1 MKTNKTNSAKF
12 YLPNPTGIQSW
23 ALGITLLSAIL
34 SFPAQAVP
42 SFARQTGFECSQCHT
57 VFPQLTP
64 LGRQFKLSGYTMSNT
79 KEGGKPPVPLAAGIQ
94 ITHTKIKKSGM
105 DVDDDK
111 LRIPQTASLYY
122 AGKIASNLGAF
133 SQVTYEKESKK
144 VKLAMA
150 DIRYALQSSGD
161 QASIYGITLN
171 NMPSLQDVWNSTPAF
186 TFPYEPMAITPMPAA
201 GLGLDMPISMRVV
214 GLGAYGWWNNSVYA
228 ELTGYRSR
236 DGGMM
241 GSIQSLAPYWRVA
254 VEHQMDSSSFMVG
267 TYGMAGKVKSNAD
280 AAMMIGES
288 TRYRD
293 IALDAQYQYITD
305 PHIITLYTTLI
316 KRNQKYDMPDPMMM
330 GAAMPVSNSS
340 KVFRINSSYVYQ
352 RKYGATLGYFSI
364 TGNADA
370 NLYMMDEVV
379 GSRTGTPDTKGYVAE
394 INYLPESHKLHIKY
408 ALQYTAYSKFNGAST
423 DYDGFGR
430 NASDNNTVYLLA
442 NFMF

>member
-1 MKTNKTNSAKF
+1 MKS
-12 YLPNPTGIQSW
+12 IQSSSTKNHT
-23 ALGITLLSAIL
+23 ALRGLAWVATAISIML

-64 LGRQFKLSGYTMSNT
+64 LGRQFKLGGYTMS
-79 KEGGKPPVPLAAGIQ
+79 KAQDGEEKSIPLAAGVQ
-94 ITHTKIKKSGM
+94 ISNTTIKKSGM
-105 DVDDDK
+105 GVDDDK

-122 AGKIASNLGAF
+122 AGKIASNLGVF
-133 SQVTYEKESKK
+133 SQVTYDQESEQIN
-144 VKLAMA
+144 LAMA
-150 DIRYALQSSGD
+150 DIRYAMQSGGD
-161 QASIYGITLN
+161 QAVTYGITLN

-201 GLGLDMPISMRVV
+201 GLGLDMPISMKVV

-241 GSIQSLAPYWRVA
+241 GSIQGVAPYWRVA
-254 VEHQMDSSSFMVG
+254 VEQQMDSSSFMLG

-280 AAMMIGES
+280 AAMMLGDVV
-288 TRYRD
+288 RYRD

-305 PHIITLYTTLI
+305 PHIVTLYATLI
-316 KRNQKYDMPDPMMM
+316 KRRQNYDM
-330 GAAMPVSNSS
+330 AMPVSNHS

-352 RKYGATLGYFSI
+352 RKYGATLGYFSV
-364 TGNADA
+364 TGDVDSNQ
-370 NLYMMDEVV
+370 YMMGEVM
-379 GSRTGTPDTKGYVAE
+379 GSSTGKPDTKGYVAE
-394 INYLPESHKLHIKY
+394 INYLPQEKIKL
-408 ALQYTAYSKFNGAST
+408 ALQYIAYTKFNGASM

-430 NASDNNTVYLLA
+430 NASDNNTVYVLA

>member
-1 MKTNKTNSAKF
+1 MKTNKTNFAKT
-12 YLPNPTGIQSW
+12 YLHNPTGLRSL
-23 ALGITLLSAIL
+23 ALGVALLSAML

-64 LGRQFKLSGYTMSNT
+64 LGRQFKLGGYTMSNA
-79 KEGGKPPVPLAAGIQ
+79 KEGEEKSLPLAAGIQ
-94 ITHTKIKKSGM
+94 ISNTSIKKSGM
-105 DVDDDK
+105 DVDADK
-111 LRIPQTASLYY
+111 LRIPQTASVYY

-133 SQVTYEKESKK
+133 SQVTYEKESRQ
-144 VKLAMA
+144 VNLAMA
-150 DIRYALQSSGD
+150 DIRYAMQSSGD
-161 QASIYGITLN
+161 QAATYGITLN

-201 GLGLDMPISMRVV
+201 GLGLDMPISMKVV

-241 GSIQSLAPYWRVA
+241 GNIEGVAPYWRVA
-254 VEHQMDSSSFMVG
+254 VERQMDSSSFTLG

-280 AAMMIGES
+280 AVMMMGDF

-330 GAAMPVSNSS
+330 GATMPVNSSS

-370 NLYMMDEVV
+370 NQYMMGEVM

-394 INYLPESHKLHIKY
+394 INYLPQEKIKL
-408 ALQYTAYSKFNGAST
+408 ALQYTAYSKFNGAKT

-430 NASDNNTVYLLA
+430 NAADNNTVYLLA